1 MSTNKT
7 IFLLLGMLSIMVVI
21 SFCFRNHP
29 QWNYDDVAVL
39 ISFFNRCDPA
49 TITSSRIFCNGE
61 LKVLVAPQ
69 RVDSDGVY
77 CTKVIFKNL
86 TGQLEFVWAE
96 GRCTR
101 KSVLIYAGETLIYD
115 STTMLE

>member
-1 MSTNKT
+1 MSTNKST
-7 IFLLLGMLSIMVVI
+7 FLLLGMLSIMAAI

-39 ISFFNRCDPA
+39 ISFFNRCDPVA
-49 TITSSRIFCNGE
+49 LTSSRSFLNGA
-61 LKVLVAPQ
+61 LKVLVAPP
-69 RVDSDGVY
+69 RVDSDGTY

-101 KSVLIYAGETLIYD
+101 KSVLIYTGETLIYD